1 MVEHDNR
8 HARRHARPQVH
19 VLAVAWAIVVVM
31 LGGCASNI
39 RGVFH
44 VPVPEIDAATRVAT
58 QEPKLIDELQAS
70 SHDHRMLTPPEELA
84 EMARAELIAGRLW
97 DAGVLTAMASHRYYA
112 LARAVGETTSD
123 EGFNAARSHF
133 FGLDRNAYNQLVM
146 AEVQLLV
153 DLDYT
158 EQTSRISALLGVP
171 LDPSN
176 VRDDMVRVALGN
188 LRNRHEADAAVT
200 QRVEHL
206 KKPPPEQLHY
216 PRLAQAWIA
225 YLRREAKS
233 DEYPSWATRA
243 LARTPLASSW
253 HAALEE
259 VRTYVFYDVVL
270 AAALLHARSPKLVI
284 LALGSARPETR
295 ANAAVT
301 LGILEDLGALPALE
315 AALSA
320 ETDPRAQ
327 LSLRYALA
335 RLGEPKH
342 LESIVQAMASANAAV
357 RGHALVLGQ
366 WMRQDIKARIPEGP
380 YVRAITDAQLE
391 PGLREVCVMML
402 GNLGALRPLAEP
414 TIEALLAAALD
425 GEDGDPFRDVVGDA
439 FAQIEQLDRGRVLA
453 ALRAGKPPLRPWLHR
468 LGQVAQPQ
476 DLGVLARLMADSD
489 RGHRGK
495 REDIVQAAS
504 AIPGEDAQ
512 ALLERWYA
520 QDKSLRG
527 VIAFTLILRDDVD
540 KDRLWQLAQSVKDV
554 YSLALRMPLGREELE
569 PVLRTYLA
577 SKNLEDRA
585 FATRI
590 IGLFGTREQARLL
603 GGTLTFAANDSYPVE
618 VVLRHLAFASLLDVE
633 LNARRAQ
640 VSSDASATPE
650 PAVPAP
656 PSPPVPEAPLEPIPP
671 PT

>member
-1 MVEHDNR
+1 LVPHNTLR
-8 HARRHARPQVH
+8 AHARL
-19 VLAVAWAIVVVM
+19 LACLLGALVM
-31 LGGCASNI
+31 GGCASNI

-44 VPVPEIDAATRVAT
+44 VPVPKIGPATRVAT
-58 QEPKLIDELQAS
+58 QETKLIHELKAS
-70 SHDHRMLTPPEELA
+70 SPDHRALTPPEELA

-112 LARAVGETTSD
+112 MARAVSDTTSD
-123 EGFNAARSHF
+123 EGFSAARSHF
-133 FGLDRNAYNQLVM
+133 FGLDRNAYNQLVL
-146 AEVQLLV
+146 AEVQLLAE
-153 DLDYT
+153 LDYT
-158 EQTSRISALLGVP
+158 EQTSRISTLLGVP

-216 PRLAQAWIA
+216 PQLAHAWIA
-225 YLRREAKS
+225 YLRREAKT

-270 AAALLHARSPKLVI
+270 AAALLHARSPNLVV
-284 LALGSARPETR
+284 LALGSQRPETR
-295 ANAAVT
+295 ANAAVA

-315 AALSA
+315 AALAA
-320 ETDPRAQ
+320 ETNPRTQ

-342 LESIVQAMASANAAV
+342 LEHIVQEMGSADAEV

-366 WMRQDIKARIPEGP
+366 WMRQDMKTRIPEGP
-380 YVRAITDAQLE
+380 YVRAISDTKLE
-391 PGLREVCVMML
+391 SGLREVCVMML
-402 GNLGALRPLAEP
+402 GNLGAVRPLAEP
-414 TIEALLAAALD
+414 TIDALLAAALE

-439 FAQIEQLDRGRVLA
+439 FAQIAQLDRGRVLE
-453 ALRAGKPPLRPWLHR
+453 ALRSAKPPVRPWLHR
-468 LGQVAQPQ
+468 LGEVAQPQ
-476 DLGVLARLMADSD
+476 DLAVLARLMAESD
-489 RGHRGK
+489 RKHQGK
-495 REDIVQAAS
+495 RQDIVQAAS
-504 AIPGEDAQ
+504 AIPGEEAQ
-512 ALLERWYA
+512 ALLERWYT
-520 QDKSLRG
+520 QDKNLRG
-527 VIAFTLILRDDVD
+527 VIAFTLILRDDVN
-540 KDRLWQLAQSVKDV
+540 KNRLWELAQKTKDV
-554 YSLALRMPLGREELE
+554 FSLALRMPLGREDLE

-603 GGTLTFAANDSYPVE
+603 SGTLTYWANDSYPVE

-640 VSSDASATPE
+640 VSSEPPAAQE
-650 PAVPAP
+650 PATPAP
-656 PSPPVPEAPLEPIPP
+656 PAPTAPEAPLEPIPP
-671 PT
+671 PA